1 MKTQNI
7 YKPDEDMMTNISTV
21 LFNIGASITAVLSTI
36 YGKLLT
42 LILFIGAYFTSISGL
57 IHTILILTMIDAI
70 FGIRV
75 SMKMYGKNSIL
86 SSKLRQTLYKIFFY
100 LMFIILSF
108 MIECQLA
115 EDSIITAKI
124 IFAIM
129 AGVELWSIAANG
141 LILHPNFP
149 FLRLFSKYLSSEI
162 GKKLSISSEE
172 VDKILK
178 AEQKK
183 EKRENNKTDESSGSE

>member
-1 MKTQNI
+1 MKTENI

-21 LFNIGASITAVLSTI
+21 LFNIGASITTVLSTI

-57 IHTILILTMIDAI
+57 IYTILILTIVDAI

-100 LMFIILSF
+100 LMFIMLSF
-108 MIECQLA
+108 MVEYQLA
-115 EDSIITAKI
+115 KDSIITAKI

-149 FLRLFSKYLSSEI
+149 FLKLFSKYLSSEI
-162 GKKLSISSEE
+162 GKKLNINSEE

-178 AEQKK
+178 AEWKK
-183 EKRENNKTDESSGSE
+183 KKKENNKTDESSGSK

>member
-57 IHTILILTMIDAI
+57 IHTILILTIVDAI

-75 SMKMYGKNSIL
+75 AIKMYGKNSIL
-86 SSKLRQTLYKIFFY
+86 SSKLRQTLYKMFFY
-100 LMFIILSF
+100 TMFIILSF

-115 EDSIITAKI
+115 KDSIITAKI

-149 FLRLFSKYLSSEI
+149 FLKLFSKYLSSEI
-162 GKKLSISSEE
+162 GKKLNISSKE

-183 EKRENNKTDESSGSE
+183 RKRKNNKTDESSGSE